1 MSKRRPHIHSV
12 IVSYNR
18 LELTQQAISSYLDT
32 VTLPH
37 SLIVVD
43 NNSTD
48 GTVDWLLDNFPF
60 GLWDRYEDGRQQCYV
75 IPMAE
80 NKYPGYACNYG
91 WEHAPE
97 RTTILHRA
105 DNDFAFLPGW
115 CDHVLA
121 VLENKAVGQVGL
133 RTDAE
138 EMWNSHNV
146 GGNCVIRREV
156 WDQGLRY
163 DERPWPEIAR
173 KVPGYTEDSFLSPAV
188 RKLGWEWARVKEPC
202 IRPISREEPGDPYYE
217 ASWADRG
224 IKR

>member
-1 MSKRRPHIHSV
+1 MKKQRDHIHSV
-12 IVSYNR
+12 VVSYNR
-18 LELTQQAISSYLDT
+18 LDLTQQAIRSYYAT

-37 SLIVVD
+37 TLVVVD
-43 NNSTD
+43 NGSDQQT
-48 GTVDWLLDNFPF
+48 TRWLLANTDVFQYWFMELGQN
-60 GLWDRYEDGRQQCYV
+60 R
-75 IPMAE
+75 
-80 NKYPGYACNYG
+80 YPGFATNRG
-91 WEHAPE
+91 WDAAPAE
-97 RTTILHRA
+97 TTLLHRA
-105 DNDFAFLPGW
+105 DNDFAFLDGW

-121 VLENKAVGQVGL
+121 AFENPAVGQVGL

-138 EMWNSHNV
+138 ELWNTHNV
-146 GGNCVIRREV
+146 GGNCVIRRTV

-188 RKLGWEWARVKEPC
+188 RKLGWEWARVKVPC
-202 IRPISREEPGDPYYE
+202 VRPISREEPGDPYYE